1 MICPH
6 CGQNIPDEGFACPKC
21 GKALPRDRTTMS
33 GARPEIRPTPVAAAP
48 NRKPVAIAGVLAA
61 IVIVLLLILLLRPKP
76 PVYGGN
82 AGTPPPT
89 GPAVTQAP
97 TPAAPNPGPPVTG
110 ATTPQAPKIPA
121 EDPNKKAIEDYL
133 QKVSYIEKQRQ
144 LVVNDLTEALLVM
157 QLLQSGMNDPLLG
170 SMSDLLEPDPEE
182 ARKAKQ
188 QSKTETPDQA
198 QQVISDKVAQLKV
211 LDDRLKAT
219 GPIPGPAM
227 PFARAYN
234 ESFYRYAGAMIQI
247 GQVMQQAKADPS
259 KAPQLA
265 TGLSSMKGS
274 LGSSAAQGL
283 AAADQQL
290 TVLCQKYGIT
300 KPFDVTDTPAGGV
313 TGM

>member
-1 MICPH
+1 
-6 CGQNIPDEGFACPKC
+6 
-21 GKALPRDRTTMS
+21 L
-33 GARPEIRPTPVAAAP
+33 AP
-48 NRKPVAIAGVLAA
+48 
-61 IVIVLLLILLLRPKP
+61 
-76 PVYGGN
+76 
-82 AGTPPPT
+82 
-89 GPAVTQAP
+89 
-97 TPAAPNPGPPVTG
+97 
-110 ATTPQAPKIPA
+110 
-121 EDPNKKAIEDYL
+121 EDPNKKAIEAYL

-157 QLLQSGMNDPLLG
+157 QMLQAGLNDPLTG

-198 QQVISDKVAQLKV
+198 QQVISDKVAQLRA

-219 GPIPGPAM
+219 APIPAPAM
-227 PFARAYN
+227 PFAQAYN
-234 ESFYRYAGAMIQI
+234 ESFYRYAGAMITI

-274 LGSSAAQGL
+274 LGLSAAQGL